1 MSGRPRSGRED
12 EIQEG
17 EQVMGKVGWSDAAG
31 AAAPPWRHAQKG
43 RGLSLMSL
51 RPGPETW
58 LSVTAWGML
67 DKVLDLLESPYP
79 LFVNGN
85 TVGLH
90 YPGVIGMGKKSL
102 NLS

>member
-1 MSGRPRSGRED
+1 
-12 EIQEG
+12 
-17 EQVMGKVGWSDAAG
+17 MGKVGWSDAAG